1 MNPVQNLP
9 LSDRALQPGEKDL
22 LGRGA
27 FVRNLAKILCNAPK
41 GDSVVF
47 ALYGKWGEGKTSTLT
62 LLDAEFEALKGNGEA
77 VPTVIRFNPW
87 VFSGRERLFAAFF
100 EDIGNAIGASG
111 VSGAEEK
118 AKKWKRLGA
127 YSNLLGQGLNHVD
140 TVLNVFGASV
150 PGWKLL
156 GQFLGSVGDVA
167 EQAAAA
173 EDAAP
178 DQNLAKI
185 REELEVV
192 LHAVPQPLLVIL
204 DDLDRLPPA
213 ELVEI
218 FQLLK
223 STVDLPNVH
232 YLLLCDRGNI
242 ERNLEKQELRADYLE
257 KIVQFSAPLPAIPD
271 AVLRELLITQLQAIF
286 KEFSGND
293 GRFDDE
299 LWARI
304 RTSSFPEVFATLR
317 DVKRFVGEV
326 RMSLPVFCRGGHF
339 ELNPEHFLK
348 LQALRLFC
356 PSVVEL
362 IRKRRALFMKRA
374 LGFLHLGD
382 EDGEIAKEKKAF
394 LEQEIPAFLNEQK
407 ASQHLPLVRDLLA
420 GFDEGN
426 DSVVAAR
433 AELRWLTS
441 RLWFDAYF
449 TLELPVESVSIA
461 DVNEIRYRLGGHQEA
476 LSQLIN
482 QVIQRSGVVALV
494 RCLEFQF
501 REDVRD
507 QGQAL
512 ICAILSATPGDHTSS
527 MGSDGHWFPFHD
539 YFARWL
545 RLTPEA
551 ARTTKLLD
559 LLRVSRNHI
568 YFSALLYDTKHAN
581 DQTDDYLQCLKPLME
596 FLGKATAEIIEEKSA
611 EGTQLLQDGFWYAH
625 DTWVEWGSKSYLQ
638 SWIRKVS
645 ETDEGLKEYLGAL
658 GGYKDLHDG
667 SGEQKEYFCLNHH
680 RLSVFPDLR
689 EGMRRCSRLL
699 TASENAREALLWESA
714 LTAFK
719 DQLVYRRGFRFF
731 NKHHPGFL
739 KARFHPITPFQ
750 LPHDNMAVITAENP
764 RGEIQTPEENQRLT
778 RLLAAKLKSRRI
790 PAIPIA
796 VGAADG
802 SHLEQSFLI
811 SSNLI
816 KAVEIGKE
824 HEQVA
829 VFMIY
834 DGRFVDVVACRGE
847 GKHRLGLLSQLVV
860 WPPLASSKPQNITE

>member
-1 MNPVQNLP
+1 MSTSLP
-9 LSDRALQPGEKDL
+9 LSDRALHPNEPDL

-27 FVRNLAKILCNAPK
+27 FVRNLATILSNAPK

-62 LLDAEFEALKGNGEA
+62 LLDAEFQARKVNREA

-178 DQNLAKI
+178 DQNLTKI

-192 LHAVPQPLLVIL
+192 LSDAPQPLLVIL
-204 DDLDRLPPA
+204 DDLDRLPPV

-232 YLLLCDRGNI
+232 YLLLCDRGNV
-242 ERNLEKQELRADYLE
+242 ERNLEKQGLRADYLE
-257 KIVQFSAPLPAIPD
+257 KIVQFSAPLPAIPA
-271 AVLRELLITQLQAIF
+271 AVLRELLISQLQAIF
-286 KEFSGND
+286 NEFSGND
-293 GRFDDE
+293 GRFDEE

-362 IRKRRALFMKRA
+362 IRKRRALFMKRP

-382 EDGEIAKEKKAF
+382 EGGEVAKEKKAF
-394 LEQEIPAFLNEQK
+394 VEQEIPAFLNERK
-407 ASQHLPLVRDLLA
+407 ASQYLPLIRDLLA
-420 GFDEGN
+420 GLDNSNEG
-426 DSVVAAR
+426 VIEAR
-433 AELRWLTS
+433 TELRCLTS
-441 RLWFDAYF
+441 RLWFDSYF
-449 TLELPVESVSIA
+449 TLDLPVESVSIA
-461 DVNEIRYRLGGHQEA
+461 DVNEIRRLLGGPQEA

-482 QVIQRSGVVALV
+482 QVIHRSGVVALV
-494 RCLEFQF
+494 RCLEVQF
-501 REDVRD
+501 REDIRD
-507 QGQAL
+507 HGQAL
-512 ICAILSATPGDHTSS
+512 ICAILSAGAVDDSS
-527 MGSDGHWFPFHD
+527 NIGSDGPWFPFHD

-545 RLTPEA
+545 RLTAEA
-551 ARTTKLLD
+551 ERATKLLH
-559 LLRVSRNHI
+559 LLRISRNHI

-581 DQTDDYLQCLKPLME
+581 NQTDDCLQCLKPLME
-596 FLGKATAEIIEEKSA
+596 ILGKATAEIIEEKSA
-611 EGTQLLQDGFWYAH
+611 QGTQLLQDGFMDAH
-625 DTWVEWGSKSYLQ
+625 DTWVEWGSKSKLK

-645 ETDEGLKEYLGAL
+645 ETDIGLKTYLGAL
-658 GGYKDLHDG
+658 GGYRVSHDG
-667 SGEQKEYFCLNHH
+667 SGEKKEYFWLNHH

-689 EGMRRCSRLL
+689 DGSRRCSRLL
-699 TASENAREALLWESA
+699 AASDDAREVLLWESA

-719 DQLVYRRGFRFF
+719 DQSEYRRGFRFL
-731 NKHHPGFL
+731 KKYHPGFL
-739 KARFHPITPFQ
+739 KARFHPVAPGHFT
-750 LPHDNMAVITAENP
+750 HEKMAVITAENP
-764 RGEIQTPEENQRLT
+764 RGKIQTPEENQRLT
-778 RLLAAKLKSRRI
+778 QLLADRLKSRSI
-790 PAIPIA
+790 PATPLA

-811 SSNLI
+811 PINLET
-816 KAVEIGKE
+816 AVEIGKE
-824 HEQVA
+824 HDQVA

-834 DGRFVDVVACRGE
+834 GKRYVDIVACGGE
-847 GKHRLGLLSQLVV
+847 GKHRLGLLSRIVV
-860 WPPLASSKPQNITE
+860 WPPLRASKNRTST